1 MKKNI
6 FVNIVK
12 IILGLSIIEPI
23 IVCLLFNFVW
33 MDNIEFYNV
42 KYYMRLIPIV
52 VINIL
57 LLLLMMKNKR
67 FNKIILGIIILIYLC
82 FSALIPVYNL
92 SSTAEP
98 TGPNSYLMGLSIKIN
113 RRNAYWMDITGIY
126 KFF

>member
-92 SSTAEP
+92 SSTDEP

-113 RRNAYWMDITGIY
+113 RRNAYWMGITGIY

>member
-92 SSTAEP
+92 SSTDEP

-113 RRNAYWMDITGIY
+113 RRNAYWMDITFSRRY
-126 KFF
+126 K